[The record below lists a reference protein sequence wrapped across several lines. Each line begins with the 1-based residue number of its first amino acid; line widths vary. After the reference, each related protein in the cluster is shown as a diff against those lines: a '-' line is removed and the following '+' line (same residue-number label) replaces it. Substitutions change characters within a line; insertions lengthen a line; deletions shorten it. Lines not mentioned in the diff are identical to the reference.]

1 MVKEVTVQ
9 VEGAGTLQ
17 GFGSADPQ
25 ALGSYQDTTWKTY
38 DGYVMAAVRAGRKP
52 GAVKVTFTAEGC
64 EPAVVEL
71 EVK

>member
-1 MVKEVTVQ
+1 
-9 VEGAGTLQ
+9 
-17 GFGSADPQ
+17 
-25 ALGSYQDTTWKTY
+25 
-38 DGYVMAAVRAGRKP
+38 VRAGRMA

>member
-1 MVKEVTVQ
+1 MKRISCLLYT
-9 VEGAGTLQ
+9 
-17 GFGSADPQ
+17 S
-25 ALGSYQDTTWKTY
+25 KTY
-38 DGYVMAAVRAGRKP
+38 DGYVMAAVRAGSMA